1 MKLSLIS
8 GSANP
13 HLAQGVAS
21 SLGIRLRASKKQSF
35 PDDELHVE
43 IEEDVREH
51 DVFLIQPTSPP
62 VSDHLLELLLL
73 ADACRRN
80 GARRVTA
87 VIPYFGYARQDRRAK
102 KGEPLAAKL
111 IADLLST
118 RIDRLITLDLH
129 NPAIEN
135 FFSLPVEHLSAVQVL
150 ARAVQPVLSQDSV
163 LVAPDL
169 GAVKLAQRYADIVEL
184 PVAYAQKVRLSGRE
198 VEVRHLIGEIENRFP
213 VLVDDIISTGNTM
226 ISTIRQLLERG
237 CEPHITVVA
246 SHGLFVEKA
255 LEKFSRLPIG
265 KIIVTDSVLRADTGG
280 FLPLEVVSIKDM
292 VAEAIERFRD
302 LA

>member
-13 HLAQGVAS
+13 NLAKGVAS
-21 SLGIRLRASKKQSF
+21 SLGTRLGAFGRQSF

-43 IEEDVREH
+43 IKEDVREH
-51 DVFLIQPTSPP
+51 EVFLIQPTSPP

-87 VIPYFGYARQDRRAK
+87 VIPYFGYARQDQRAK
-102 KGEPLAAKL
+102 EGEPLAAKL

-129 NPAIEN
+129 NPAIEG
-135 FFSLPVEHLSAVQVL
+135 FFSFPVEHLSAVQVL

-169 GAVKLAQRYADIVEL
+169 GAVKLAERYADILAL
-184 PVAYAQKVRLSGRE
+184 PVAYAQKVRLSGRK
-198 VEVRHLIGEIENRFP
+198 VEVRQLIGEIENRFP

-226 ISTIRQLLERG
+226 FSTIQQLLERG

-255 LEKFSRLPIG
+255 LEKFSRLPID
-265 KIIVTDSVLRADTGG
+265 KIIVTDSVLRTDTGG
-280 FLPLEVVSIKDM
+280 FIPLEVVSIKDM
-292 VAEAIERFRD
+292 VAEAIERFRA
-302 LA
+302 LT